1 MRTHVQTSML
11 VVAVCLL
18 PSVAA
23 RKGRAQPQQVSSTPQ
38 SIKAQPQQG
47 QAAAEPL
54 FTDLLTPRHVLP
66 LTGACRHY
74 HNLSQRVRAN
84 QSISM
89 LSIGSSVT
97 GVEGGCTHAVPAV
110 CSDSKCPRCCGAHCG
125 AWGNEGWARDVFD
138 MFNETWPHK
147 DNALRSLGQP
157 GGGLAPMIIACLANL
172 LDFRVDIFLLELSIT
187 GGSYSQIDKLVR
199 LLVTSQHE
207 KYGHAPLIVFTSF
220 GSVADPFSK
229 EGADHQ
235 YIRRQGHSILTIAAK
250 YGYPVFSTDAFLHL
264 PRKVKKANFG
274 DSMHP
279 RQIAV
284 VESAAPLRPAGA
296 AGRRG
301 NHKANQSHPD
311 PPPRP
316 LRTARLSNAFSARSG
331 LVSAGWS
338 LLSVP
343 IYLAIS
349 NGLHE
354 CSAKGAAAEAAWTEL
369 DARLRDWGDG
379 AQHWMCM
386 RSMGL
391 EDYHGK
397 NGGIDFAPPKG
408 FDVQQL
414 GDWKRVFWQNES
426 RTPWKPGLKAETAGE
441 RHRPLRVR
449 LRQESTNFTL
459 RVEYLE
465 THLQSLAGAAELA
478 CTGQCSCATILLNA
492 SAVNRWT
499 VSTSRDLEVRKP
511 HPAAPCL
518 AEFRA
523 LTAPFKLISLAT
535 RGNAPEAPG
544 WLPLPPLPPPP
555 PRSPDPPCP
564 PGAPPPP
571 PPSPPPPRHAVVRP
585 DLWLEHAKPGY
596 CEKTDD
602 LEPSSCA
609 TGDKGSLALP
619 AAAYASWAEGAAA
632 CLDAC
637 AACWRCATISLSI
650 KFKDCGW
657 FANGLCARGEL
668 HKEVQGFRTG
678 HARSSNGSALA
689 RYLRPLPLS
698 SLTTF

>member
-1 MRTHVQTSML
+1 MGNGRSML
-11 VVAVCLL
+11 VAAFCAYCP
-18 PSVAA
+18 PSVVAHKA
-23 RKGRAQPQQVSSTPQ
+23 SSPTPQ
-38 SIKAQPQQG
+38 STAQPHQG
-47 QAAAEPL
+47 ETLADPL
-54 FTDLLTPRHVLP
+54 FTDLLTPHHVLP

-84 QSISM
+84 QPISM

-97 GVEGGCTHAVPAV
+97 GVEGGCTHAVPAI
-110 CSDSKCPRCCGAHCG
+110 CSDSKCPHCCGAQCG
-125 AWGNEGWARDVFD
+125 HWGNEGWARDVFD
-138 MFNETWPHK
+138 MFNESWPHK
-147 DNALRSLGQP
+147 DSALRSLGQP

-172 LDFRVDIFLLELSIT
+172 VTFRVEIFLLELRIT
-187 GGSYSQIDKLVR
+187 GGAFSQIDKLVR

-220 GSVADPFSK
+220 GSVADPSLRNEEYK
-229 EGADHQ
+229 AHS
-235 YIRRQGHSILTIAAK
+235 YMRRQGRSILDIATR
-250 YGYPVFSTDAFLHL
+250 YGYPVFSTDAFIYLS
-264 PRKVKKANFG
+264 RKVKKANFG
-274 DSMHP
+274 DNVHP

-301 NHKANQSHPD
+301 NHKANQSRPD

-316 LRTARLSNAFSARSG
+316 PRTARLSSAFSASSG

-354 CSAKGAAAEAAWTEL
+354 CSAEGAAAEAAWTEL
-369 DARLRDWGDG
+369 DARLRDWRDG

-391 EDYHGK
+391 EDNHNK
-397 NGGIDFAPPKG
+397 NGWIDFAPPKG

-465 THLQSLAGAAELA
+465 THRQSFAGAAELA

-571 PPSPPPPRHAVVRP
+571 PPRRRRRRH
-585 DLWLEHAKPGY
+585 E
-596 CEKTDD
+596 
-602 LEPSSCA
+602 
-609 TGDKGSLALP
+609 
-619 AAAYASWAEGAAA
+619 
-632 CLDAC
+632 
-637 AACWRCATISLSI
+637 
-650 KFKDCGW
+650 
-657 FANGLCARGEL
+657 
-668 HKEVQGFRTG
+668 
-678 HARSSNGSALA
+678 
-689 RYLRPLPLS
+689 
-698 SLTTF
+698 